1 MARKTKQIPQR
12 NGFKII
18 TNGKRSEK
26 NYFKAVK
33 ELNRTFFDL
42 TVKFCNADPAGLLDI
57 ALKEKKNSNHVWI
70 VFDKDE
76 FPAETIYNTMRQAK
90 KNDIGVAFSNAAFEV
105 WLLDHFVEFNQEKTA
120 DELVDKLDLVLKED
134 GYNKGYKKND
144 SEVFSNRFMPRIED
158 AVHNA
163 KVSLQRRKVDYNLLR
178 PNDRNYPYCDWNSCT
193 TVHELVEA
201 LKLEGKN

>member
-12 NGFKII
+12 NEFKII
-18 TNGKRSEK
+18 TNGQCSEK

-33 ELNRTFFDL
+33 ALNRTLFDL
-42 TVKFCNADPAGLLDI
+42 TVKFCNADPAGLLEI
-57 ALKEKKNSNHVWI
+57 AIKEKTSTNHVWI

-76 FPAETIYNTMRQAK
+76 FPSDTIYSTMRKARG
-90 KNDIGVAFSNAAFEV
+90 NNVGVAFSNAAFEV
-105 WLLDHFVEFNQEKTA
+105 WLLDHFAEFNQENTA
-120 DELVDKLDLVLKED
+120 DELVDKLNNMLKEE
-134 GYNKGYKKND
+134 GYNNGYKKND
-144 SEVFSNRFMPRIED
+144 SAVFPDKFMPRIEN

-163 KVSLQRRKVDYNLLR
+163 KVSLQRRKVEYNLAK
-178 PNDRNYPYCDWNSCT
+178 PGEKSYPYCDWNSCT